1 MPDQGRLRV
10 DPLHMF
16 AIALAACAAAML
28 FLLAVVSDVSS
39 STAATRAIVGWVV
52 LSVLGMGIGTLIR
65 WVLNAPPPRDS

>member
-16 AIALAACAAAML
+16 AIALATCVAAVL

-39 STAATRAIVGWVV
+39 GTAASRAVVGWVV
-52 LSVLGMGIGTLIR
+52 LSVLGIGIATLIR
-65 WVLNAPPPRDS
+65 WVLNAPPPRN

>member
-16 AIALAACAAAML
+16 AIALAACVAAML
-28 FLLAVVSDVSS
+28 FLLAVMSDVSS
-39 STAATRAIVGWVV
+39 GTAASRAVLGWVV

-65 WVLNAPPPRDS
+65 WVLNAPPPRN